1 MSDLD
6 IKHSIAGAPAEND
19 SGQQNALARSLSNE
33 YCGPVCVLHKTTAVP
48 FYMSENPHRG
58 HPKMKKS
65 HSFLYIN
72 YPESSYNLKSSGNTE
87 KDSIN
92 GEIIKQCMLMVK
104 KTIEK

>member
-33 YCGPVCVLHKTTAVP
+33 YCGPVYCGPVCVLHKTTAVP
-48 FYMSENPHRG
+48 FFMSENPHRG

-72 YPESSYNLKSSGNTE
+72 
-87 KDSIN
+87 
-92 GEIIKQCMLMVK
+92 
-104 KTIEK
+104 